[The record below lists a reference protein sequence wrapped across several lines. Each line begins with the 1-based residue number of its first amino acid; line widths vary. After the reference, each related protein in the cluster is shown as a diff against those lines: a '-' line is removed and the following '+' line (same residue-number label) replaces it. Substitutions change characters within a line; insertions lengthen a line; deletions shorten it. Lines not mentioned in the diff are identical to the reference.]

1 MKEEIKRNLTIIALD
16 NLINTYS
23 IALENKEITQEDR
36 NYLETCI
43 SIAYEI
49 IKDINSQNNKPK
61 WNQL

>member
-1 MKEEIKRNLTIIALD
+1 MEEDIKRNLIIIALD
-16 NLINTYS
+16 NLINTYF
-23 IALENKEITQEDR
+23 IALDNKEITQEDK

-49 IKDINSQNNKPK
+49 IKEINSQKNKPK

>member
-23 IALENKEITQEDR
+23 SALENKEITQEDR

>member
-1 MKEEIKRNLTIIALD
+1 MKEDIKRNLTIIALD

-36 NYLETCI
+36 DYLETCI

>member
-1 MKEEIKRNLTIIALD
+1 MKEDIKRNLTIIALD